1 MLATF
6 QVLGSHL
13 WLVATVLDSTGVDHF
28 PPLQEVPLDS
38 AGLGVGFLLSQ
49 RASSQ
54 GERKNPRSSVTGYTS
69 KPTQPREDIWETNE
83 DSAPRLGN
91 TQIHP
96 PAEHKLLMSP
106 AHTALIWAASEGIEC
121 ILKTCMMGNFFG

>member
-1 MLATF
+1 MAGGHHVGQHRCRPLPTVA
-6 QVLGSHL
+6 GS
-13 WLVATVLDSTGVDHF
+13 STG
-28 PPLQEVPLDS
+28 Q

-96 PAEHKLLMSP
+96 RAEHKLLMSP